1 MGIAENIAGI
11 KKELGEGVELVAVS
25 KYSPDESVQEAYD
38 AGHRDFGENKA
49 QDVTE
54 RKDRFPEDV
63 RWHFIGHLQ
72 RNKVKYIAPYVY
84 LIHAVDSLKL
94 LKEINKQAKKSE
106 RVIPVLLQMHIAKE
120 ESKFGLDESE
130 LMELIR
136 SAELPEMKNV
146 RVEGLMG
153 MATNTDKEAVI
164 RSEFESLKSIFDR
177 LAEAET
183 PANVEM
189 KTLSMGMS
197 NDYKIAVECGSTMV
211 RIGSAVFN

>member
-1 MGIAENIAGI
+1 MGIAENIKRI
-11 KKELGEGVELVAVS
+11 NTDLGKAQLIAVS
-25 KYSPDESVQEAYD
+25 KYSPDDSVQEAYE

-49 QDVTE
+49 QDVTA
-54 RKDRFPEDV
+54 RKERFPDDV

-72 RNKVKYIAPYVY
+72 RNKVKYIAPYVH

-94 LKEINKQAKKSE
+94 LKEINKQAKKYE
-106 RVIPVLLQMHIAKE
+106 RIIPVLLQMHIARE

-130 LMELIR
+130 LTELIH
-136 SAELPEMKNV
+136 SAELAEMENI

-153 MATNTDKEAVI
+153 MATNTEDEAVV
-164 RSEFESLKSIFDR
+164 RREFESLKLIYDR

-183 PANVEM
+183 PANVKM

-197 NDYKIAVECGSTMV
+197 NDYNIAVECGSTMV